1 MKRKRMV
8 AAALAGMILLCTA
21 CGQEEET
28 AEEEAPGGT
37 AVEVTEVTAGS
48 MSASYSLTG
57 KVAAVN
63 EVQVYPL
70 LAGQVL
76 TLAVGEGDTVRQGQ
90 TLLTVDTS
98 TVTSTMGALQ
108 QSYSATRNATDR
120 AIESAQLSVEQAQIG
135 VDQAQQAVDNAE
147 ALYEAG
153 AAAEQDVTQARQALQ
168 QAQASLAQAQAG
180 VAQLMDRQIEAL
192 GEAAG
197 VIGRKPVLVLATG
210 NFGKVKEL
218 RAMLGGRFD
227 VRSMREMGA
236 EMDVEETGETFE
248 ENALL
253 KAEVLMRAT
262 GCAALADDSGLMV
275 DALGGRPG
283 VYSARYCGVHG
294 DDEANNQLLLKELED
309 VPEPR
314 TARYAAAVA
323 LCRPGHEPLVT
334 YGTCEGEILR
344 EYRGEG
350 GFGYD
355 PLFFSDDLQM
365 TLAEAAPEAKNAI
378 SHRARAVEKLL
389 KLLEAEDA

>member
-8 AAALAGMILLCTA
+8 AAALAGMMLLCTA

-147 ALYEAG
+147 A
-153 AAAEQDVTQARQALQ
+153 
-168 QAQASLAQAQAG
+168 
-180 VAQLMDRQIEAL
+180 
-192 GEAAG
+192 
-197 VIGRKPVLVLATG
+197 K
-210 NFGKVKEL
+210 
-218 RAMLGGRFD
+218 
-227 VRSMREMGA
+227 RS
-236 EMDVEETGETFE
+236 
-248 ENALL
+248 
-253 KAEVLMRAT
+253 
-262 GCAALADDSGLMV
+262 
-275 DALGGRPG
+275 
-283 VYSARYCGVHG
+283 
-294 DDEANNQLLLKELED
+294 
-309 VPEPR
+309 
-314 TARYAAAVA
+314 
-323 LCRPGHEPLVT
+323 
-334 YGTCEGEILR
+334 
-344 EYRGEG
+344 
-350 GFGYD
+350 
-355 PLFFSDDLQM
+355 
-365 TLAEAAPEAKNAI
+365 
-378 SHRARAVEKLL
+378 
-389 KLLEAEDA
+389 

>member
-1 MKRKRMV
+1 
-8 AAALAGMILLCTA
+8 MIGA
-21 CGQEEET
+21 IIGDI
-28 AEEEAPGGT
+28 
-37 AVEVTEVTAGS
+37 AGS
-48 MSASYSLTG
+48 RFEWDNHRSKDFELFTP
-57 KVAAVN
+57 KC
-63 EVQVYPL
+63 L
-70 LAGQVL
+70 
-76 TLAVGEGDTVRQGQ
+76 
-90 TLLTVDTS
+90 
-98 TVTSTMGALQ
+98 
-108 QSYSATRNATDR
+108 ATDDSIMSL
-120 AIESAQLSVEQAQIG
+120 AI
-135 VDQAQQAVDNAE
+135 AE
-147 ALYEAG
+147 A
-153 AAAEQDVTQARQALQ
+153 
-168 QAQASLAQAQAG
+168 
-180 VAQLMDRQIEAL
+180 
-192 GEAAG
+192 
-197 VIGRKPVLVLATG
+197 
-210 NFGKVKEL
+210 
-218 RAMLGGRFD
+218 
-227 VRSMREMGA
+227 
-236 EMDVEETGETFE
+236 
-248 ENALL
+248 
-253 KAEVLMRAT
+253 LMRAT

-294 DDEANNQLLLKELED
+294 DDEANNQLLLKELEN